1 MQRWMLFVHIQK
13 RIGGALVIVNAL
25 LVLAVVLAYKIT
37 ARAIIIKILLR
48 GVNEVFC
55 TETKL

>member
-1 MQRWMLFVHIQK
+1 MLFVHIQK